1 MVGRRSLCSTLVFL
15 SLAVSALL
23 YESEASARTLAC
35 PDLDT
40 VFLDRFDTRLPTTQL
55 SQPGP
60 FPTQTRSGTTLRA
73 GRSTP
78 WFAVYPTG
86 SPVPRP
92 LLIFVPGFQIS
103 SASYAALM
111 THVATWG
118 FVAVRVDATTGGL
131 FPSHPEMALDVSA
144 VLTDL
149 LAPATLPISVDGTL
163 VALSGHSL
171 GGKIAVMVANA
182 DSRIDAVYAFDPVNN
197 SSGNA
202 SQPNILPA
210 GISQQTIPFGFAGE
224 LLDGSGSLQPCAP
237 LALNYQ
243 TFFNAAASTPAAYEW
258 TLNGASHTDFVTN
271 PDQCGFA
278 CSTCRAGTLPTA
290 VTHAFMRSSTV
301 AFLRT
306 YLLDEP
312 GLCGW
317 LNGADIPAQV
327 VLRQRP

>member
-1 MVGRRSLCSTLVFL
+1 MLCRRLVCSNLFVL

-23 YESEASARTLAC
+23 HGSDAAARTLAC

-40 VFLDRFDTRLPTTQL
+40 VFLDSFDARLPTTQL

-60 FPTQTRSGTTLRA
+60 FPTQTRSGVTLRA

-78 WFAVYPTG
+78 WLAVYPTG

-92 LLIFVPGFQIS
+92 LLIFAPGFQIP

-118 FVAVRVDATTGGL
+118 FVAVRVDPTTG
-131 FPSHPEMALDVSA
+131 FSPSHTEMALDVSA
-144 VLTDL
+144 VLNDL
-149 LAPATLPISVDGTL
+149 LAPAALPITVDGAR

-171 GGKIAVMVANA
+171 GGKIAVMAANA
-182 DSRIDAVYAFDPVNN
+182 DSRIDAVYAFDPVN
-197 SSGNA
+197 SSGGA
-202 SQPNILPA
+202 TGQPNILPA

-224 LLDGSGSLQPCAP
+224 LLDGSGAFQACAP

-258 TLNGASHTDFVTN
+258 TLDGASHTDFVTN
-271 PDQCGFA
+271 PDQCGFS
-278 CSTCRAGTLPTA
+278 CGFCQTGTLPTT

-306 YLLDEP
+306 YLLNEP

-317 LNGADIPAQV
+317 LNGGDIPAQV